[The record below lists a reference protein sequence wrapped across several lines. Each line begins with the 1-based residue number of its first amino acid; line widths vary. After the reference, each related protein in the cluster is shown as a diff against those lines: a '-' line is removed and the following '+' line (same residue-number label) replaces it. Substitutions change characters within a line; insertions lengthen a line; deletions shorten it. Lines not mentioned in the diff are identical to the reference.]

1 MKGSKRLFRRTLFLC
16 FLYVPC
22 SGSGVKPEPSES
34 PFHRIISFAPS
45 ITETLFALSLGDRVV
60 GVSSFCKYPI
70 ETKTLPSVGG
80 FTDPNFEMILQL
92 KPDCVFLLKEQGML
106 FDFLKRNG
114 IENVCIDNH
123 NVTAI
128 LESFR
133 IIGKKCGRVRQA
145 DSLVRLINGEF
156 AIKDGR
162 EGKIPKVLLCIDRD
176 NPGYGRVSREYA
188 AGPSTFYSDLLNNA
202 GMENAVTAI
211 MDYPQL
217 SLEGILRLQP
227 DIVIDLSM
235 RRAGQLPERIADDWQ
250 SLPAIPA
257 VKNGMVFCFSAEYM
271 TIPGP
276 RVFLILKDLK
286 RILSIYRNSPRK

>member
-1 MKGSKRLFRRTLFLC
+1 
-16 FLYVPC
+16 
-22 SGSGVKPEPSES
+22 
-34 PFHRIISFAPS
+34 
-45 ITETLFALSLGDRVV
+45 
-60 GVSSFCKYPI
+60 
-70 ETKTLPSVGG
+70 
-80 FTDPNFEMILQL
+80 
-92 KPDCVFLLKEQGML
+92 
-106 FDFLKRNG
+106 
-114 IENVCIDNH
+114 
-123 NVTAI
+123 
-128 LESFR
+128 
-133 IIGKKCGRVRQA
+133 
-145 DSLVRLINGEF
+145 
-156 AIKDGR
+156 
-162 EGKIPKVLLCIDRD
+162 
-176 NPGYGRVSREYA
+176 
-188 AGPSTFYSDLLNNA
+188 
-202 GMENAVTAI
+202 MENAVTAI